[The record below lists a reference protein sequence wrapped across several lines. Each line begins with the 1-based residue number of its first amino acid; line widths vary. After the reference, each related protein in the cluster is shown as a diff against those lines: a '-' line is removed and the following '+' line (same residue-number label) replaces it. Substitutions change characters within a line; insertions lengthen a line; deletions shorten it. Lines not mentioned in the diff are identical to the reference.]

1 MSRYILFSTKKD
13 VNIDPLNVFTYIKK
27 NNKFK

>member
-13 VNIDPLNVFTYIKK
+13 VNFGPLNVFTYIKK
-27 NNKFK
+27 NNKN